1 MVSKGSVDGTG
12 VSCLSDPRTRV
23 TPHMPKKPKP
33 TYCVTI
39 KWFLRNAALPATVAL
54 LCAGFRAERSAA
66 MPCPKKDRKKQL
78 EAKAARM
85 RMFRWPQQQHTNEE
99 KNASAVSEA
108 VADAA
113 RGTAASQQPDATAEV
128 NYCKP
133 ATPEDVWCATV
144 K

>member
-1 MVSKGSVDGTG
+1 MEGTA
-12 VSCLSDPRTRV
+12 VRCLPEPRTRV
-23 TPHMPKKPKP
+23 TPHMLKKLKFA
-33 TYCVTI
+33 YCVNI
-39 KWFLRNAALPATVAL
+39 KRFLRSAALPATVAL

-85 RMFRWPQQQHTNEE
+85 RLFRWPQQQQTHEE

-128 NYCKP
+128 NYCNS
-133 ATPEDVWCATV
+133 ATFEDVWCATV